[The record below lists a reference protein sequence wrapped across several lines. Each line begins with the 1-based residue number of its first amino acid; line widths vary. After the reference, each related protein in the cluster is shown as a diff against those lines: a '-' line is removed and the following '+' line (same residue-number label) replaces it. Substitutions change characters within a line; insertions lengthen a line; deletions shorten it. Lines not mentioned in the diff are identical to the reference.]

1 MKTVRN
7 YPQLFTQNTPSKAFF
22 EKHVFR
28 EVGIRKKIGQL
39 HGEWIDN
46 YLFEKNFN

>member
-46 YLFEKNFN
+46 YLFEKIFN

>member
-22 EKHVFR
+22 EKHGFR